1 MNVLSGAQP
10 RRSAVPAEAAPAVA
24 ESAAD
29 NSGNAAGS
37 KAEDSKIL
45 QEDSVI
51 AGERAH
57 LRRSR
62 EFLHLMRENVLSLA
76 ENPMA
81 ADRVSLEYLKADL
94 YRRAEALKDL
104 PDAPL
109 FFGRLDYSEL
119 AQADEDFAGARR
131 GAPGDRPP
139 GLSLHIGRRH
149 VHDQDGT
156 PVVLDWRAPV
166 SRPFYRASQSDPM
179 GLTLRRRF
187 GFAGGR
193 LTAYEDERFSP
204 GGETR
209 NRSAEPDAL
218 GSPSKLLIT
227 EIERPRSGPMRDIVA
242 TIQPEQ
248 DDIVRADAGTTV
260 CVQGAPGT
268 GKTAVGLHRVAY
280 LLYAHKEQVTRRG
293 VVVIGPNLAF
303 LSYIRN
309 VLPALG
315 ELDVTQTTVA
325 DLVAS
330 TPIKGMDSDE
340 AATVKGD
347 ARMAEVLRN
356 ALWAHIRAPREALM
370 VSRGARRLRL
380 PAYEIEALARELRDR
395 GVRYGTGRELLA
407 HRIAHVLLT
416 QLEAAGE
423 TCDDRTHDAVRR
435 SAPVRK
441 CVDEVWPKVDPK
453 KLVFALLADQNQVL
467 RNGSGLLSDAE
478 MAAIAWP
485 KPPRGPGSAPWTRA
499 DQVLIDEAADLIERM
514 PSIAHIV
521 VDEAQDLSPMEM
533 RAIGRRCAT
542 GAATVLGD
550 IAQGTTPWAATSWPT
565 LLSHLGKPG
574 ASVRELDVGYR
585 VPRQILDFASR
596 LLPSIAP
603 GLSPAQSL
611 RADPNAL
618 AVVRVAPGELGARV
632 AAGVKAALSGL
643 GSVAVICADAQI
655 PETAAALRAAGLA
668 FTVLGSAD
676 TGPGSASTAQDSAG
690 TGQVSAA
697 TARDSTATARVS
709 ADGSSGAGSGMSGAD
724 APDIPDISVMSQSPM
739 AVSPDPGRLAL
750 VPVTLAK
757 GLEFDHVI
765 LVEPGWIATGE
776 AYGLRRLYVALTRAV
791 SRLTVFH
798 AEPLPA
804 ELSLH
809 TIKTGHTFW
818 PVPAFSPCALH
829 GRRGSGILRRSGSA
843 WFWQTTISDDGGVL
857 WKARE
862 TTHRRLST

>member
-1 MNVLSGAQP
+1 MP
-10 RRSAVPAEAAPAVA
+10 EDAVIDA
-24 ESAAD
+24 
-29 NSGNAAGS
+29 
-37 KAEDSKIL
+37 
-45 QEDSVI
+45 
-51 AGERAH
+51 ERAH
-57 LRRSR
+57 LTQSR
-62 EFLHLMRENVLSLA
+62 EYLHLMRENVLGLA
-76 ENPMA
+76 RNPMA
-81 ADRVSLEYLKADL
+81 GDRVSLEYLKADL

-119 AQADEDFAGARR
+119 ARAGGAGGPGEDFAGA
-131 GAPGDRPP
+131 DF
-139 GLSLHIGRRH
+139 HIGRRH
-149 VHDQDGT
+149 VHDPDGT

-187 GFAGGR
+187 GFSGGA
-193 LTAYEDERFSP
+193 LTASEDERFKP
-204 GGETR
+204 GGETSS
-209 NRSAEPDAL
+209 RSVDYTAEN
-218 GSPSKLLIT
+218 PSKLLIT

-248 DDIVRADAGTTV
+248 DDIVRADAATTV

-280 LLYAHKEQVTRRG
+280 LLYAHKELVTRRG
-293 VVVIGPNLAF
+293 VIVVGPNLAF

-315 ELDVTQTTVA
+315 ELDVTQTTVTQ
-325 DLVAS
+325 LVAAV
-330 TPIKGMDSDE
+330 PVKGTDTDE
-340 AATVKGD
+340 AAAVKGD
-347 ARMAEVLRN
+347 ARVAELLKR
-356 ALWAHIRAPREALM
+356 ALWSHLRAPREALV

-380 PAYEIEALARELRDR
+380 PGHEIEALAQELRGR

-441 CVDEVWPKVDPK
+441 CVDEVWPKVDAK
-453 KLVFALLADQNQVL
+453 KLVFSLLSDQEMVM
-467 RNGSGLLSDAE
+467 RNGGGLLDDAE
-478 MAAIAWP
+478 MAALCWP
-485 KPPRGPGSAPWTRA
+485 KPPRGPGSAPWSRA
-499 DQVLIDEAADLIERM
+499 DQVLIDEAADLIERT

-521 VDEAQDLSPMEM
+521 VDEAQDLSPMEV

-550 IAQGTTPWAATSWPT
+550 LAQGTTPWAATSWPD
-565 LLSHLGKPG
+565 LLAHLGKPD
-574 ASVRELDVGYR
+574 AAVRELDVGYR

-596 LLPSIAP
+596 LLPAIAA
-603 GLSPAQSL
+603 GLSPAVSL
-611 RADPNAL
+611 RADPDAL
-618 AVVRVAPGELGARV
+618 RVRPVPPGQLGALV
-632 AAGVKAALSGL
+632 AAECAAALGRP
-643 GSVAVICADAQI
+643 GSVAVICADGQLT
-655 PETAAALRAAGLA
+655 ETGTALGAAGLA
-668 FTVLGSAD
+668 FGVLG
-676 TGPGSASTAQDSAG
+676 
-690 TGQVSAA
+690 
-697 TARDSTATARVS
+697 
-709 ADGSSGAGSGMSGAD
+709 D
-724 APDIPDISVMSQSPM
+724 APDGMGGEGGMGGSGGERG
-739 AVSPDPGRLAL
+739 ALAEEAARLTL

-765 LVEPGWIATGE
+765 LVEPGRIATGE

-809 TIKTGHTFW
+809 SMSTG
-818 PVPAFSPCALH
+818 SPFALRSKP
-829 GRRGSGILRRSGSA
+829 GAIASGLLGE
-843 WFWQTTISDDGGVL
+843 GGT
-857 WKARE
+857 KGIDRA
-862 TTHRRLST
+862 

>member
-1 MNVLSGAQP
+1 
-10 RRSAVPAEAAPAVA
+10 
-24 ESAAD
+24 
-29 NSGNAAGS
+29 
-37 KAEDSKIL
+37 
-45 QEDSVI
+45 
-51 AGERAH
+51 
-57 LRRSR
+57 
-62 EFLHLMRENVLSLA
+62 MRENVLTLA
-76 ENPMA
+76 QNPMA
-81 ADRVSLEYLKADL
+81 GDRVSLEYLKADL

-119 AQADEDFAGARR
+119 ASADKDFVGT
-131 GAPGDRPP
+131 DF
-139 GLSLHIGRRH
+139 HIGRRH
-149 VHDQDGT
+149 VHDPDGT

-166 SRPFYRASQSDPM
+166 SRPFYRASPSDPM

-187 GFAGGR
+187 GFAGGG
-193 LTAYEDERFSP
+193 LTAYEDERFSAT
-204 GGETR
+204 GETR
-209 NRSAEPDAL
+209 RRSEESDAVPA
-218 GSPSKLLIT
+218 SNLLIS

-248 DDIVRADAGTTV
+248 DDIVRADAATTV

-293 VVVIGPNLAF
+293 VVVVGPNLAF

-325 DLVAS
+325 GLVAS
-330 TPIKGMDSDE
+330 TPIKATDTDE
-340 AATVKGD
+340 AAAVKGD

-356 ALWAHIRAPREALM
+356 ALWANLRAPREALM

-380 PAYEIEALARELRDR
+380 PAHEIEALAAELKNR

-453 KLVFALLADQNQVL
+453 KLVFTLLSQQNTDVQTDHNQVL
-467 RNGSGLLSDAE
+467 QNGFGLLSDAE
-478 MAAIAWP
+478 MTAITWP
-485 KPPRGPGSAPWTRA
+485 KPPRGLGSAPWTRA
-499 DQVLIDEAADLIERM
+499 DQVLIDEAADLIERT

-521 VDEAQDLSPMEM
+521 VDEAQDLSPMEV

-550 IAQGTTPWAATSWPT
+550 LAQGTTPWAATSWPA
-565 LLSHLGKPG
+565 LLAHLGKPN
-574 ASVRELDVGYR
+574 APVRELDVGYR

-596 LLPSIAP
+596 LLPTIAP
-603 GLSPAQSL
+603 ELSPARSL
-611 RADPNAL
+611 RADQNAL
-618 AVVRVAPGELGARV
+618 RVAPVGAEELGRQV
-632 AAGVKAALSGL
+632 AGECATALKRA
-643 GSVAVICADAQI
+643 GSVAVICADQQVDEI
-655 PETAAALRAAGLA
+655 GAALRTAGHA
-668 FTVLGSAD
+668 FTVLGDAKEAD
-676 TGPGSASTAQDSAG
+676 
-690 TGQVSAA
+690 
-697 TARDSTATARVS
+697 
-709 ADGSSGAGSGMSGAD
+709 
-724 APDIPDISVMSQSPM
+724 
-739 AVSPDPGRLAL
+739 RLTL

-765 LVEPGWIATGE
+765 VVEPGRIATGE

-809 TIKTGHTFW
+809 TIRASLVIGPCYGQGPPRAFAAGVELFLRKKT
-818 PVPAFSPCALH
+818 A
-829 GRRGSGILRRSGSA
+829 
-843 WFWQTTISDDGGVL
+843 
-857 WKARE
+857 
-862 TTHRRLST
+862 

>member
-1 MNVLSGAQP
+1 MPG
-10 RRSAVPAEAAPAVA
+10 
-24 ESAAD
+24 D
-29 NSGNAAGS
+29 
-37 KAEDSKIL
+37 AEDN
-45 QEDSVI
+45 VI
-51 AGERAH
+51 TDERTH
-57 LRRSR
+57 LTRSR
-62 EFLHLMRENVLSLA
+62 EFLHLMRENVLTLA
-76 ENPMA
+76 DNPMA

-109 FFGRLDYSEL
+109 FFGRLDYTEL
-119 AQADEDFAGARR
+119 AEADADFAGA
-131 GAPGDRPP
+131 DF
-139 GLSLHIGRRH
+139 HIGRRH
-149 VHDQDGT
+149 VHDPDGT

-187 GFAGGR
+187 GFAGGA
-193 LTAYEDERFSP
+193 LTAYEDERFSLN
-204 GGETR
+204 GGGR
-209 NRSAEPDAL
+209 ARSEESSAVDN
-218 GSPSKLLIT
+218 PSRLLIN

-248 DDIVRADAGTTV
+248 DDIVRADAAATV

-268 GKTAVGLHRVAY
+268 GKTAVGLHRIAY

-293 VVVIGPNLAF
+293 VLVVGPNLAF

-330 TPIKGMDSDE
+330 VPVRGADSDE

-347 ARMAEVLRN
+347 ARMAGVLRR
-356 ALWAHIRAPREALM
+356 ALWAHVEAPAAALV
-370 VSRGARRLRL
+370 VSRGTRRLRL
-380 PAYEIEALARELRDR
+380 PAYEIEALAVELRDR

-435 SAPVRK
+435 SAPVRR

-453 KLVFALLADQNQVL
+453 KLVFSVLADQDQL
-467 RNGSGLLSDAE
+467 ILNGGGVLSDQEIAL
-478 MAAIAWP
+478 IAWP
-485 KPPRGPGSAPWTRA
+485 KPPRGPGSAPWSRA
-499 DQVLIDEAADLIERM
+499 DQVLIDEAADLIERT

-550 IAQGTTPWAATSWPT
+550 IAQGTTPWAATSWPD
-565 LLSHLGKPG
+565 LLSHLGKEG
-574 ASVRELDVGYR
+574 AAVRELDVGYR

-603 GLSPAQSL
+603 GLAPAKSL
-611 RADPNAL
+611 RADAAAL
-618 AVVRVAPGELGARV
+618 RVVAVTPGDLGREV
-632 AAGVKAALSGL
+632 AAECAAALEGL
-643 GSVAVICADAQI
+643 GSVAVIVADQQVAEI
-655 PETAAALRAAGLA
+655 GAALRATALG
-668 FTVLGSAD
+668 FTVLGD
-676 TGPGSASTAQDSAG
+676 TDPA
-690 TGQVSAA
+690 SAA
-697 TARDSTATARVS
+697 HGDTVAGPTTAEREP
-709 ADGSSGAGSGMSGAD
+709 ADM
-724 APDIPDISVMSQSPM
+724 PQEQQ
-739 AVSPDPGRLAL
+739 RLVL

-765 LVEPGWIATGE
+765 LAEPSRIATGE

-798 AEPLPA
+798 SEPLPV

-809 TIKTGHTFW
+809 RMRARAH
-818 PVPAFSPCALH
+818 FSLSRMNLSFTHRALRVL
-829 GRRGSGILRRSGSA
+829 RRGGILRRSVHA
-843 WFWQTTISDDGGVL
+843 RYRETTISHDGGVL
-857 WKARE
+857 WKPRQATQRQ
-862 TTHRRLST
+862 LSIWTSWPKS

>member
-1 MNVLSGAQP
+1 MPADAGPAAAQT
-10 RRSAVPAEAAPAVA
+10 ATADEDTAPAEPH
-24 ESAAD
+24 D
-29 NSGNAAGS
+29 TG
-37 KAEDSKIL
+37 
-45 QEDSVI
+45 DSVI
-51 AGERAH
+51 ADERAH

-62 EFLHLMRENVLSLA
+62 EFLHLMRENVLTLA
-76 ENPMA
+76 QNPMA
-81 ADRVSLEYLKADL
+81 GDRVSLEYLKADL

-119 AQADEDFAGARR
+119 ARSDEDFAGA
-131 GAPGDRPP
+131 DF
-139 GLSLHIGRRH
+139 HIGRRH
-149 VHDQDGT
+149 VHDDNGT

-187 GFAGGR
+187 GFSGGA
-193 LTAYEDERFSP
+193 LTAYEDERFSRGAVKQAP
-204 GGETR
+204 VRT
-209 NRSAEPDAL
+209 NPAAKPTSN
-218 GSPSKLLIT
+218 LLIS

-248 DDIVRADAGTTV
+248 DDIVRADAATTV

-293 VVVIGPNLAF
+293 VIVVGPNLAF

-325 DLVAS
+325 ELVAS
-330 TPIKGMDSDE
+330 TPIKGTDTDE
-340 AATVKGD
+340 VAAVKGD
-347 ARMAEVLRN
+347 ARMAEVLRGT
-356 ALWAHIRAPREALM
+356 LWAHLRAPKQALM

-380 PAYEIEALARELRDR
+380 PAHEIEALAQELRDR

-453 KLVFALLADQNQVL
+453 KLVFTLLSDQNQVIQ
-467 RNGSGLLSDAE
+467 NGSGLLSDAE
-478 MAAIAWP
+478 MTAIAWQ

-499 DQVLIDEAADLIERM
+499 DQVLIDEAADLIERT

-521 VDEAQDLSPMEM
+521 VDEAQDLSPMEV

-565 LLSHLGKPG
+565 LLSHLGKP
-574 ASVRELDVGYR
+574 AAAVRELDVGYR

-603 GLSPAQSL
+603 DLSPAKSL

-618 AVVRVAPGELGARV
+618 ALVPVPPGELGERV
-632 AAGVKAALSGL
+632 AQGCVAALAGL
-643 GSVAVICADAQI
+643 GSVAVICADADVQA
-655 PETAAALRAAGLA
+655 TARALRSAGLA
-668 FTVLGSAD
+668 FTVRVRTAACLARTAASRTR
-676 TGPGSASTAQDSAG
+676 TGPRGPIRNVGRWRARHFGYIGYIPVGGPAHASAG
-690 TGQVSAA
+690 HAGQGPGIRPRGPRR
-697 TARDSTATARVS
+697 ARPNS
-709 ADGSSGAGSGMSGAD
+709 DG
-724 APDIPDISVMSQSPM
+724 
-739 AVSPDPGRLAL
+739 
-750 VPVTLAK
+750 
-757 GLEFDHVI
+757 
-765 LVEPGWIATGE
+765 
-776 AYGLRRLYVALTRAV
+776 
-791 SRLTVFH
+791 
-798 AEPLPA
+798 
-804 ELSLH
+804 
-809 TIKTGHTFW
+809 
-818 PVPAFSPCALH
+818 
-829 GRRGSGILRRSGSA
+829 
-843 WFWQTTISDDGGVL
+843 
-857 WKARE
+857 
-862 TTHRRLST
+862 

>member
-1 MNVLSGAQP
+1 M
-10 RRSAVPAEAAPAVA
+10 PADAELALA
-24 ESAAD
+24 ESARGNGRNAD
-29 NSGNAAGS
+29 GSNGDESAVLSAGS
-37 KAEDSKIL
+37 GRQDSGIL
-45 QEDSVI
+45 QENSVI

-57 LRRSR
+57 LQRSR
-62 EFLHLMRENVLSLA
+62 ELLHLMRENVLTLA

-119 AQADEDFAGARR
+119 AKTDEDFAGA
-131 GAPGDRPP
+131 DF
-139 GLSLHIGRRH
+139 HIGRRH

-187 GFAGGR
+187 GFAGGT
-193 LTAYEDERFSP
+193 LTAYEDERFSL

-209 NRSAEPDAL
+209 TRSAESKAHESQA
-218 GSPSKLLIT
+218 GVSPARATSNLLIS

-248 DDIVRADAGTTV
+248 DDIVRADAATTV

-280 LLYAHKEQVTRRG
+280 LLYAYKEQVTRRG
-293 VVVIGPNLAF
+293 VVVVGPNLAF

-330 TPIKGMDSDE
+330 TPVKGTDTDE
-340 AATVKGD
+340 AAAVKGD
-347 ARMAEVLRN
+347 ARMAEILRN
-356 ALWAHIRAPREALM
+356 ALWARIRAPREALV
-370 VSRGARRLRL
+370 VSRGSRRLRL
-380 PAYEIEALARELRDR
+380 PGHEIEALASELRDR

-441 CVDEVWPKVDPK
+441 CVDAVWPKVDPK
-453 KLVFALLADQNQVL
+453 KLVFALLSDQMQL
-467 RNGSGLLSDAE
+467 IQNGFGLLSDAE
-478 MAAIAWP
+478 MTAITWP

-499 DQVLIDEAADLIERM
+499 DQVLIDEAADLIERT

-521 VDEAQDLSPMEM
+521 VDEAQDLSPMEV

-565 LLSHLGKPG
+565 LLSHLGKPD

-618 AVVRVAPGELGARV
+618 ALVPVAPGELGAQV
-632 AAGVKAALSGL
+632 AAGCATALAGL

-655 PETAAALRAAGLA
+655 QETAQALQSAGLA
-668 FTVLGSAD
+668 FAVLGSD
-676 TGPGSASTAQDSAG
+676 TPDLDTPGSDSLGSNSASESAE
-690 TGQVSAA
+690 
-697 TARDSTATARVS
+697 
-709 ADGSSGAGSGMSGAD
+709 SGMSGAGP
-724 APDIPDISVMSQSPM
+724 PDIPDISVMSN
-739 AVSPDPGRLAL
+739 DPERLTL

-757 GLEFDHVI
+757 GLEFDHVV
-765 LVEPGWIATGE
+765 LVEPGKIATGE

-809 TIKTGHTFW
+809 TI
-818 PVPAFSPCALH
+818 
-829 GRRGSGILRRSGSA
+829 GRARSSASYRG
-843 WFWQTTISDDGGVL
+843 
-857 WKARE
+857 
-862 TTHRRLST
+862 